1 MILSVNNKLLNTN
14 LIFEPKLFSPAEL
27 ISELLAPPLF
37 SGFFSP
43 KYYTHYTKN
52 DI

>member
-14 LIFEPKLFSPAEL
+14 IIFEPKLFGPAEL

-37 SGFFSP
+37 SGFFFP